1 MELILTKILFRS
13 LVDECVKYKSRV
25 NIPLIQ
31 SQRASEDWIVSNL
44 FSDIMGLKKRQF
56 NSTLIGA
63 NEINMQVNESN
74 IVNQFK
80 CEIKFS

>member
-1 MELILTKILFRS
+1 MCQYSFDSKPEGFWGL
-13 LVDECVKYKSRV
+13 DCVEFIFWYNGV
-25 NIPLIQ
+25 
-31 SQRASEDWIVSNL
+31 
-44 FSDIMGLKKRQF
+44 KKRQF